1 MESIKKASYFL
12 SFELYPQ
19 RNHQQTRQTELR
31 KNLLQT
37 QQQLITSISRLDTN
51 LTISLRYI
59 YDPNQSPKLKTYLL
73 INHPHNTHTAEDS
86 EQILSLLTKGKLS
99 QFFTLTP
106 QPNLTPFQNLGWV
119 QTIGEILK
127 HEEFIAPQN
136 YYLPHLFEANQS
148 NDMSAVCDVIH
159 RLDSKLILEITLKT
173 YDNPTQKSL
182 WVNAI
187 NQMLAQLEK
196 VNANTSG
203 IKDNILSV
211 TSALYQKYQQ
221 SYPNSDLFQ
230 YSIKA
235 LAENRADAFPVLDTL
250 IHEAIKET
258 PHGKRCRIIQV
269 SKNQPGFSESLE
281 ATKNVNISSAIE
293 WEGWHKNNSEIS
305 IANAIQPEKKGL
317 GKFGGDSGSLP
328 DKPSFNHQ
336 NQPPMIGGVNSEQNQ
351 NLPQLYNAVSDGSGL
366 AKSSSSPAPSRI
378 VDLKPLHRLAT
389 AQEISGFFRIGIPK
403 EISKEI
409 PIESMTEKSLPV
421 ANSED
426 LFNYYKSLLEQDYET
441 YRDCYIVG
449 INDEG
454 NPVESSWAETP
465 HRLVAGV
472 PGAGKTNFLNWV
484 IFQFL
489 YANPTGKIYIA
500 DFAGVDFNFL
510 AKHFKDNVE
519 IITTVE
525 ECQKLV
531 EKIHTEEYQRRI
543 ELMKEAEVQ
552 NIQQL
557 REEGVEIQRTLW
569 IIDEAADIALA
580 PSKLKE
586 TIQTRLI
593 EYARKGRKC
602 GLHVIYCTQRPSTT
616 IITPQVL
623 ESCEEK
629 IVFRVS
635 LVASEAI
642 IESSQAAKI
651 SKESR
656 GRAVLMLVG
665 GDDNDY
671 INTPYIQVPVGKKV
685 LVEDTLWR
693 YLATKL

>member
-1 MESIKKASYFL
+1 MKKTSYFL
-12 SFELYPQ
+12 SFEISYKRSIQ
-19 RNHQQTRQTELR
+19 ETNKTELR
-31 KNLLQT
+31 KYLQQT
-37 QQQLITSISRLDTN
+37 QQQLISSISHLATN
-51 LTISLRYI
+51 LIISLRYI
-59 YDPNQSPKLKTYLL
+59 YDPTQSPKLKTYLL
-73 INHPHNTHTAEDS
+73 INRPHNTRIAEDS

-106 QPNLTPFQNLGWV
+106 QPNLTPFQNLDWV

-127 HEEFIAPQN
+127 HEEFIPPQN
-136 YYLPHLFEANQS
+136 YYLPHLFEANQT

-159 RLDSKLILEITLKT
+159 RLDSKLILEITLQT
-173 YDNPTQKSL
+173 YHNPTQKSL

-187 NQMLAQLEK
+187 NQMLAQLDK

-281 ATKNVNISSAIE
+281 ATKNVDISSAIE

-305 IANAIQPEKKGL
+305 IANAIQPQKKGL

-328 DKPSFNHQ
+328 DKPSFYPE

-366 AKSSSSPAPSRI
+366 VKLSATPPASRM

-389 AQEISGFFRIGIPK
+389 VQEISGFFRIAVPQ
-403 EISKEI
+403 EIS
-409 PIESMTEKSLPV
+409 IENMTEKSLPV

-426 LFNYYKSLLEQDYET
+426 LFNYYKSLLEQDSET

-454 NPVESSWAETP
+454 NPVISSWAETP
-465 HRLVAGV
+465 HRLVAGLT
-472 PGAGKTNFLNWV
+472 GAGKTNFLNWV

-510 AKHFKDNVE
+510 AKHFLDNVE

-531 EKIHTEEYQRRI
+531 EKIHTDEYQRRI
-543 ELMKEAEVQ
+543 ELLKQAEVH
-552 NIQQL
+552 NIQEL

-602 GLHVIYCTQRPSTT
+602 GLHVIYCTQRPSTA

-629 IVFRVS
+629 VVFRVS
-635 LVASEAI
+635 LAASEAI

-665 GDDNDY
+665 GDENNY
-671 INTPYIQVPVGKKV
+671 VNTPYIRVPVGKKV

-693 YLATKL
+693 YLATKS

>member
-1 MESIKKASYFL
+1 MERISNKSYL
-12 SFELYPQ
+12 LGLEIAPK
-19 RNHQQTRQTELR
+19 QTIQNNTHPTELR
-31 KNLLQT
+31 KNLQQT
-37 QQQLITSISRLDTN
+37 QQQLISSISRLATN

-73 INHPHNTHTAEDS
+73 INRPHNTQTAEHS

-106 QPNLTPFQNLGWV
+106 QPNLTQFQNLDWV

-136 YYLPHLFEANQS
+136 YYLPHLFEANQT

-159 RLDSKLILEITLKT
+159 RLDSKLILEITLQT
-173 YDNPTQKSL
+173 YDNPTKKSL

-187 NQMLAQLEK
+187 NQMLAQLDQI
-196 VNANTSG
+196 NANTSG

-235 LAENRADAFPVLDTL
+235 LAENRADAFPVLDAL

-281 ATKNVNISSAIE
+281 ATKNVDISSAIE
-293 WEGWHKNNSEIS
+293 WEGWHKNNSQMS
-305 IANAIQPEKKGL
+305 IANAIQPQKKGL
-317 GKFGGDSGSLP
+317 RKYGGDSGSFP
-328 DKPSFNHQ
+328 DKPSFAPQ
-336 NQPPMIGGVNSEQNQ
+336 NQPPMIGGVNSEQNS

-366 AKSSSSPAPSRI
+366 AKLSSTPPPSRM

-389 AQEISGFFRIGIPK
+389 AQEISGFFRIAVSQENSITN
-403 EISKEI
+403 
-409 PIESMTEKSLPV
+409 MTEKSLPV
-421 ANSED
+421 ANAED
-426 LFNYYKSLLEQDYET
+426 LFKHYQMLLKKDPDR

-449 INDEG
+449 VNDEG
-454 NPVESSWAETP
+454 NPLISSWAETP
-465 HRLVAGV
+465 NRLVAGI
-472 PGAGKTNFLNWV
+472 PGAGKSNFLNWV
-484 IFQFL
+484 ILQFI
-489 YANPTGKIYIA
+489 YANPKGKVYIA

-510 AKHFKDNVE
+510 VNKLKANVE
-519 IITTVE
+519 IITTIE
-525 ECQKLV
+525 QCLKLV
-531 EKIHTEEYQRRI
+531 EKIYDDEYQQRI
-543 ELMKEAEVQ
+543 DLLTNTGVL

-580 PSKLKE
+580 PSKSKE
-586 TIQTRLI
+586 TIQARLI

-602 GLHVIYCTQRPSTT
+602 GLHLIYCTQRPSTT

-623 ESCEEK
+623 DACSEK

-635 LVASEAI
+635 LDASEAI
-642 IESSQAAKI
+642 IKTSQASKI

-656 GRAVLMLVG
+656 GRAVLMVVG
-665 GDDNDY
+665 GDDNDFV
-671 INTPYIQVPVGKKV
+671 NTPYIQIPVGKKV
-685 LVEDTLWR
+685 PVEDTLWR
-693 YLATKL
+693 YIATES

>member
-1 MESIKKASYFL
+1 MIYQF
-12 SFELYPQ
+12 YPLCLEITPK
-19 RNHQQTRQTELR
+19 QTTQETSKTELR
-31 KNLLQT
+31 KNIQQT
-37 QQQLITSISRLDTN
+37 QQQLIASISHLATN

-73 INHPHNTHTAEDS
+73 INHPHNTQTAEHS

-99 QFFTLTP
+99 QFFNLTP
-106 QPNLTPFQNLGWV
+106 QPNLTPFQNLDWV

-127 HEEFIAPQN
+127 YEEFIPPQN
-136 YYLPHLFEANQS
+136 YYLPHLFEANQT

-159 RLDSKLILEITLKT
+159 RLDSKLILEITLQT

-187 NQMLAQLEK
+187 NQMLAQLNQ

-221 SYPNSDLFQ
+221 SYPNSDLSQ

-235 LAENRADAFPVLDTL
+235 LAENRADAFPVLDAL

-269 SKNQPGFSESLE
+269 SKDKPGFSESLE
-281 ATKNVNISSAIE
+281 ATKNVDISSAIE
-293 WEGWHKNNSEIS
+293 WEGWQKNNNEMS
-305 IANAIQPEKKGL
+305 IATAIQLEKKGL
-317 GKFGGDSGSLP
+317 GKFGTSISLP
-328 DKPSFNHQ
+328 DKPSFYHQ
-336 NQPPMIGGVNSEQNQ
+336 NQPPMIGGVNSEQNP
-351 NLPQLYNAVSDGSGL
+351 NLPQLSNAVSNGSGL
-366 AKSSSSPAPSRI
+366 VKSSSTPPPSRM

-389 AQEISGFFRIGIPK
+389 AQEISGFFRIAVSQ
-403 EISKEI
+403 EISS
-409 PIESMTEKSLPV
+409 ESTTKNSLPV
-421 ANSED
+421 ANAED
-426 LFNYYKSLLEQDYET
+426 LFKHYQTLLKKDPDT

-449 INDEG
+449 VNDEG
-454 NPVESSWAETP
+454 NPVISSWAETA

-510 AKHFKDNVE
+510 AKHFQDNVE

-531 EKIHTEEYQRRI
+531 EKIHTDEYQRRI
-543 ELMKEAEVQ
+543 NLLTQAGVQ
-552 NIQQL
+552 NIQDL
-557 REEGVEIQRTLW
+557 RKEGVEIQRTLW

-593 EYARKGRKC
+593 EYARKGRKF

-629 IVFRVS
+629 VVFRVS
-635 LVASEAI
+635 LAASEAI
-642 IESSQAAKI
+642 IETSQAAKI

-671 INTPYIQVPVGKKV
+671 VNTPYIQVPVGKKV

-693 YLATKL
+693 YLATKS

>member
-1 MESIKKASYFL
+1 
-12 SFELYPQ
+12 
-19 RNHQQTRQTELR
+19 
-31 KNLLQT
+31 
-37 QQQLITSISRLDTN
+37 
-51 LTISLRYI
+51 
-59 YDPNQSPKLKTYLL
+59 
-73 INHPHNTHTAEDS
+73 
-86 EQILSLLTKGKLS
+86 
-99 QFFTLTP
+99 TLTP
-106 QPNLTPFQNLGWV
+106 QPNLTPFQNLDWV

-127 HEEFIAPQN
+127 HEEFIPPQN
-136 YYLPHLFEANQS
+136 YYLPHLFEANQT

-159 RLDSKLILEITLKT
+159 RLDSKLILEITLQT
-173 YDNPTQKSL
+173 YHNPNQRSL

-187 NQMLAQLEK
+187 NQMLAQLDK

-235 LAENRADAFPVLDTL
+235 LAENRADAFPVLDAL

-258 PHGKRCRIIQV
+258 PHGKRCRIIQL

-281 ATKNVNISSAIE
+281 ATKNLDISSAIE
-293 WEGWHKNNSEIS
+293 WEGWHKNNSEMS
-305 IANAIQPEKKGL
+305 IANAIQPQKKGL
-317 GKFGGDSGSLP
+317 GKLGGNSVTLP
-328 DKPSFNHQ
+328 DKPSLYYS
-336 NQPPMIGGVNSEQNQ
+336 NQPPMIGGVNSEQNP
-351 NLPQLYNAVSDGSGL
+351 NLPQLSNAVSNGSGL
-366 AKSSSSPAPSRI
+366 VKSSSTPPPSRM

-389 AQEISGFFRIGIPK
+389 AQEISGFFRIAVSQ
-403 EISKEI
+403 EISS
-409 PIESMTEKSLPV
+409 ESTTKNSLPV
-421 ANSED
+421 ANAED
-426 LFNYYKSLLEQDYET
+426 LFKHYQTLLKKDPDT

-449 INDEG
+449 VNDEG
-454 NPVESSWAETP
+454 NPVISSWAETP

-510 AKHFKDNVE
+510 AKHFPDNVE

-531 EKIHTEEYQRRI
+531 EKIHTDEYQRRI

-671 INTPYIQVPVGKKV
+671 VNTPYIQVPVGKKV

>member
-1 MESIKKASYFL
+1 MARINNQSYL
-12 SFELYPQ
+12 LGLEIAPK
-19 RNHQQTRQTELR
+19 RTIHDNTRPTELR
-31 KNLLQT
+31 KSLQQT
-37 QQQLITSISRLDTN
+37 QQQLIRRLGTN

-73 INHPHNTHTAEDS
+73 INQPHNTQTEENS
-86 EQILSLLTKGKLS
+86 QQILSLLTKGKLS
-99 QFFTLTP
+99 EFFTLTP
-106 QPNLTPFQNLGWV
+106 QPNLSICQNLDWV
-119 QTIGEILK
+119 QIIGEILK
-127 HEEFIAPQN
+127 HEELIEPQN
-136 YYLPHLFEANQS
+136 YYLPHLFEANPT

-159 RLDSKLILEITLKT
+159 RLDSKLILEITLQT
-173 YDNPTQKSL
+173 HDNPNQKS

-196 VNANTSG
+196 INASG
-203 IKDNILSV
+203 TKDNLLSV
-211 TSALYQKYQQ
+211 TLALYQKYQQ
-221 SYPNSDLFQ
+221 SYPSSDLFQ

-235 LAENRADAFPVLDTL
+235 LAENWGDASVVLSTL
-250 IHEAIKET
+250 IEHATKEI
-258 PHGKRCRIIQV
+258 PHGKQPRIV
-269 SKNQPGFSESLE
+269 KVNKSNPAFSESLE
-281 ATKNVNISSAIE
+281 ATKKVEISTAIE
-293 WEGWHKNNSEIS
+293 WEGWQKDIDQML
-305 IANAIQPEKKGL
+305 IKNAIEPQKKGIKKL
-317 GKFGGDSGSLP
+317 SNSSGNLP
-328 DKPSFNHQ
+328 DKPSFSAPNA
-336 NQPPMIGGVNSEQNQ
+336 PLLTGDINSEPNQ
-351 NLPQLYNAVSDGSGL
+351 NLPKPYDAVLGGSAL
-366 AKSSSSPAPSRI
+366 AKLSSTPPPSRI
-378 VDLKPLHRLAT
+378 VDLKPLHRLAS
-389 AQEISGFFRIGIPK
+389 AQEITGFFRIAVSQ
-403 EISKEI
+403 EIT
-409 PIESMTEKSLPV
+409 IESMTEKILPV
-421 ANSED
+421 ANAED
-426 LFNYYKSLLEQDYET
+426 LFTYYKSLLEQDYET

-449 INDEG
+449 VNDEG
-454 NPVESSWAETP
+454 NPVISSWGETP

-489 YANPTGKIYIA
+489 YGNPTGKIYIA

-510 AKHFKDNVE
+510 AKHFPDNVE

-543 ELMKEAEVQ
+543 KLLKEAEVQ

-602 GLHVIYCTQRPSTT
+602 GLHVIYCTQKPSTT

-629 IVFRVS
+629 VVFRVS
-635 LVASEAI
+635 LAASEAI
-642 IESSQAAKI
+642 IETSQAAKI
-651 SKESR
+651 SKEAR

-665 GDDNDY
+665 GDDNNY
-671 INTPYIQVPVGKKV
+671 VNTPYIQVPVGKKV

-693 YLATKL
+693 YLATKS

>member
-1 MESIKKASYFL
+1 MFDRNFPIYYQ
-12 SFELYPQ
+12 LYPQ
-19 RNHQQTRQTELR
+19 RSHQENSQTELR
-31 KNLLQT
+31 KNLHQT
-37 QQQLITSISRLDTN
+37 QQQLISSISRLGTN

-73 INHPHNTHTAEDS
+73 INHPDNTQTEEHS

-106 QPNLTPFQNLGWV
+106 QPNLTIFQHLDWV
-119 QTIGEILK
+119 QMIGEIIK
-127 HEEFIAPQN
+127 YEEFITPQN
-136 YYLPHLFEANQS
+136 YYLPHIFESNQS

-159 RLDSKLILEITLKT
+159 NLDSKLILEITLQT
-173 YDNPTQKSL
+173 YHNPNQKSL

-235 LAENRADAFPVLDTL
+235 LAENRADAFPVLNAL
-250 IHEAIKET
+250 IDEAIKET
-258 PHGKRCRIIQV
+258 PHGKRCRIIQI
-269 SKNQPGFSESLE
+269 SKDKPEFYESLE
-281 ATKNVNISSAIE
+281 ATKNVDISSNIE
-293 WEGWHKNNSEIS
+293 WEGWQKNDSQLLIK
-305 IANAIQPEKKGL
+305 NAIQPEKKGL

-328 DKPSFNHQ
+328 DKPSFNHE
-336 NQPPMIGGVNSEQNQ
+336 NQPPLIGGVNSAQNQ
-351 NLPQLYNAVSDGSGL
+351 NLPQLYDTVSDGSAL
-366 AKSSSSPAPSRI
+366 AKFSSTPAPSRM

-421 ANSED
+421 ANAED
-426 LFNYYKSLLEQDYET
+426 LFNYYKSLLEQNDDT
-441 YRDCYIVG
+441 YRDSYIVG

-454 NPVESSWAETP
+454 NPVISSWAETP

-525 ECQKLV
+525 DCQKLV

-543 ELMKEAEVQ
+543 NLLTQAEVQ

-602 GLHVIYCTQRPSTT
+602 GLHVIYCTQRPSTA

-629 IVFRVS
+629 VVFRVG
-635 LVASEAI
+635 LAASEAI

-665 GDDNDY
+665 GDDNNY
-671 INTPYIQVPVGKKV
+671 VNTPYIQVPVGKKV

-693 YLATKL
+693 YLTTKS

>member
-1 MESIKKASYFL
+1 MIYQF
-12 SFELYPQ
+12 YPLCLEITPK
-19 RNHQQTRQTELR
+19 QTTQETSKTELR
-31 KNLLQT
+31 KNIQQT
-37 QQQLITSISRLDTN
+37 QQQLITSISHLATN

-73 INHPHNTHTAEDS
+73 INHPHNTQTAEDS

-106 QPNLTPFQNLGWV
+106 QPNLTPFQKLDWV

-127 HEEFIAPQN
+127 YEEFIPPQN
-136 YYLPHLFEANQS
+136 YYLPHLFEANQT

-159 RLDSKLILEITLKT
+159 RLDSKLILEITLQT
-173 YDNPTQKSL
+173 YDNPNQKSL

-187 NQMLAQLEK
+187 NQMLAQLDQ

-235 LAENRADAFPVLDTL
+235 LAENRADAFPVLDAL

-269 SKNQPGFSESLE
+269 SKDKPGFYESLE

-293 WEGWHKNNSEIS
+293 WEGWHKNNNEMS
-305 IANAIQPEKKGL
+305 IATAIQQQKKGL
-317 GKFGGDSGSLP
+317 GIFGNSVSLP
-328 DKPSFNHQ
+328 DKPSFDYQ
-336 NQPPMIGGVNSEQNQ
+336 NQPPMIGGVNSEQNP
-351 NLPQLYNAVSDGSGL
+351 NLPQLSNAVSNGSGL
-366 AKSSSSPAPSRI
+366 AKLSATPPPSRM

-389 AQEISGFFRIGIPK
+389 AQEISSFFRIAVPK
-403 EISKEI
+403 EI
-409 PIESMTEKSLPV
+409 PNESMTEKSLPV

-426 LFNYYKSLLEQDYET
+426 LFNYYKSLLEQDSDT

-454 NPVESSWAETP
+454 NPVISSWAETP

-531 EKIHTEEYQRRI
+531 EKIHTDEYQRRI
-543 ELMKEAEVQ
+543 NLLKEAEVQ

-602 GLHVIYCTQRPSTT
+602 GLHVIYCTQRPSTA

-635 LVASEAI
+635 SDASQAI
-642 IESSQAAKI
+642 IATTQAAKI

-671 INTPYIQVPVGKKV
+671 VNTPYIQVPVGKKV

-693 YLATKL
+693 YLATKS

>member
-1 MESIKKASYFL
+1 MERISNQSYL
-12 SFELYPQ
+12 LGLEIAPKRTIQ
-19 RNHQQTRQTELR
+19 DNTRPTELR
-31 KNLLQT
+31 KNIQQT
-37 QQQLITSISRLDTN
+37 QQQLITSISHLGTN

-59 YDPNQSPKLKTYLL
+59 YDPNHSPKLKTYLL
-73 INHPHNTHTAEDS
+73 INHPHNTQTAEHS

-106 QPNLTPFQNLGWV
+106 QPNLTPFQNLDWV

-127 HEEFIAPQN
+127 YEEFIEPQN
-136 YYLPHLFEANQS
+136 YYLPHLFEANQT

-159 RLDSKLILEITLKT
+159 RLDSKLILEITLQT
-173 YDNPTQKSL
+173 YHNPNQKSL

-235 LAENRADAFPVLDTL
+235 LAENRADAFPVLDVL

-281 ATKNVNISSAIE
+281 ATKNVDISSAIE
-293 WEGWHKNNSEIS
+293 WEGWQKNNSEMS
-305 IANAIQPEKKGL
+305 IANAIQPQKKGL

-328 DKPSFNHQ
+328 DKPSFYNQ
-336 NQPPMIGGVNSEQNQ
+336 KQPPMIGGVNSEQNP

-366 AKSSSSPAPSRI
+366 VKSSLTPPPSRM

-389 AQEISGFFRIGIPK
+389 AQEISGFFRIAVPQENSITN
-403 EISKEI
+403 
-409 PIESMTEKSLPV
+409 MTEKSLPV
-421 ANSED
+421 ANAED
-426 LFNYYKSLLEQDYET
+426 LFNYYKSLLEQDSDT

-454 NPVESSWAETP
+454 NPLISSWAETP

-510 AKHFKDNVE
+510 AKHFQDNVE

-531 EKIHTEEYQRRI
+531 EKIHTDEYQRRI
-543 ELMKEAEVQ
+543 ELLKEAEVQ

-602 GLHVIYCTQRPSTT
+602 GLHVIYCTQRPSTA

-629 IVFRVS
+629 VVFRVS
-635 LVASEAI
+635 SDASQAI
-642 IESSQAAKI
+642 IATSQAAKI
-651 SKESR
+651 SKEAR

-671 INTPYIQVPVGKKV
+671 VNTPFIQVPVGKKV

-693 YLATKL
+693 YLTTKS

>member
-1 MESIKKASYFL
+1 MERISNQSYIL
-12 SFELYPQ
+12 CLQITPK
-19 RNHQQTRQTELR
+19 QTTQETSKTELR
-31 KNLLQT
+31 KNIQQT
-37 QQQLITSISRLDTN
+37 QQQLITSISHLATN

-73 INHPHNTHTAEDS
+73 INHPHNTQTAEDS

-106 QPNLTPFQNLGWV
+106 QPNLTPFQKLDWV

-127 HEEFIAPQN
+127 YEEFIPPQN
-136 YYLPHLFEANQS
+136 YYLPHLFEANQT

-159 RLDSKLILEITLKT
+159 RLDSKLILEITLQT
-173 YDNPTQKSL
+173 YDNPNQKSL

-187 NQMLAQLEK
+187 NQMLAQLDQ

-235 LAENRADAFPVLDTL
+235 LAENRADAFPVLDAL

-269 SKNQPGFSESLE
+269 SKDKPGFSESLE
-281 ATKNVNISSAIE
+281 ATKNVNISSGIE
-293 WEGWHKNNSEIS
+293 WEGWQKNNSEMS
-305 IANAIQPEKKGL
+305 IANAIQPQTKGL
-317 GKFGGDSGSLP
+317 GKLRGDFGSLP
-328 DKPSFNHQ
+328 DKPSFDDQ
-336 NQPPMIGGVNSEQNQ
+336 NQPQMIGGVNSEQNP

-366 AKSSSSPAPSRI
+366 VKSSANPPPSRM

-389 AQEISGFFRIGIPK
+389 AQEISGFFRIA
-403 EISKEI
+403 ISKEI

-421 ANSED
+421 ANTED
-426 LFNYYKSLLEQDYET
+426 LFNYYKSLLEQDSDT

-454 NPVESSWAETP
+454 NPVISSWAETP

-531 EKIHTEEYQRRI
+531 EKIHTDEYQRRI
-543 ELMKEAEVQ
+543 NLLKEAEVQ

-602 GLHVIYCTQRPSTT
+602 GLHVIYCTQKPSTT

-629 IVFRVS
+629 VVFRVS
-635 LVASEAI
+635 LAASEAI
-642 IESSQAAKI
+642 IETSQAAKI

-671 INTPYIQVPVGKKV
+671 VNTPYIQVPVGKKV

-693 YLATKL
+693 YLATKS

>member
-1 MESIKKASYFL
+1 MTIHKFPLLLEIHSHKSLQDSTY
-12 SFELYPQ
+12 Q
-19 RNHQQTRQTELR
+19 RTIRRE
-31 KNLLQT
+31 LLQT
-37 QQQLITSISRLDTN
+37 QDHTLRSIRRLGTN
-51 LTISLRYI
+51 LTISIRYI
-59 YDPNQSPKLKTYLL
+59 YDLTQSPKLKTYLL
-73 INHPHNTHTAEDS
+73 INQPHNTQTEENS
-86 EQILSLLTKGKLS
+86 QEILSLLTKGKLS
-99 QFFTLTP
+99 EFFTLTP
-106 QPNLTPFQNLGWV
+106 QPNLTICQNLEWV
-119 QTIGEILK
+119 QIIGEILK
-127 HEEFIAPQN
+127 HEELIEPQN
-136 YYLPHLFEANQS
+136 YYIPHFFEANQT
-148 NDMSAVCDVIH
+148 NDMSAVCDVIQ
-159 RLDSKLILEITLKT
+159 RADSKLILEITLQT
-173 YDNPTQKSL
+173 YDNPNQKS

-196 VNANTSG
+196 VNASG
-203 IKDNILSV
+203 TKDNLLSV
-211 TSALYQKYQQ
+211 TLALYQKYQQ
-221 SYPNSDLFQ
+221 LYPSSDLFQ

-235 LAENRADAFPVLDTL
+235 LAENWSDASVVLSTL
-250 IHEAIKET
+250 IEHATKET
-258 PHGKRCRIIQV
+258 PHGKQCRIV
-269 SKNQPGFSESLE
+269 KVNKSNPAFSESLE
-281 ATKNVNISSAIE
+281 ATKNVDISSAIE
-293 WEGWHKNNSEIS
+293 WEGWHKNNSERS
-305 IANAIQPEKKGL
+305 IVNAIQPQKKGL
-317 GKFGGDSGSLP
+317 GKFGNSVSLP
-328 DKPSFNHQ
+328 EKPSFNHQ
-336 NQPPMIGGVNSEQNQ
+336 SQPPIIGGVNSEPNPK
-351 NLPQLYNAVSDGSGL
+351 LPQLYNAVSDGSRL
-366 AKSSSSPAPSRI
+366 AKLSSTPPPSRI

-389 AQEISGFFRIGIPK
+389 AQEISGFFRIAVTQ
-403 EISKEI
+403 EIS
-409 PIESMTEKSLPV
+409 IESITEKSLPV
-421 ANSED
+421 ANPED
-426 LFNYYKSLLEQDYET
+426 LFNYYKSLLEQDSDT

-454 NPVESSWAETP
+454 NPVISSWAETP

-510 AKHFKDNVE
+510 VKHFKDNVE

-543 ELMKEAEVQ
+543 ELLKEAEVQ
-552 NIQQL
+552 NIKQL

-602 GLHVIYCTQRPSTT
+602 GLHVIYCTQKPSTA

-629 IVFRVS
+629 VVFRVS
-635 LVASEAI
+635 LAASEAI
-642 IESSQAAKI
+642 IETSQAAKI

-665 GDDNDY
+665 GDDNDFV
-671 INTPYIQVPVGKKV
+671 NTPYIQVPVGKKV

-693 YLATKL
+693 YLATKS

>member
-1 MESIKKASYFL
+1 MIYQF
-12 SFELYPQ
+12 YPLCLEITPK
-19 RNHQQTRQTELR
+19 QTTQETSKTELR
-31 KNLLQT
+31 KNIQQT
-37 QQQLITSISRLDTN
+37 QQQLIASISHLATN

-73 INHPHNTHTAEDS
+73 INHPHNTQTAEHS

-99 QFFTLTP
+99 QFFNLTP
-106 QPNLTPFQNLGWV
+106 QPNLTPFQNLDWV

-127 HEEFIAPQN
+127 YEEFIPPQN
-136 YYLPHLFEANQS
+136 YYLPHLFEANQT

-159 RLDSKLILEITLKT
+159 RLDSKLILEITLQT

-187 NQMLAQLEK
+187 NQMLAQLNQ

-235 LAENRADAFPVLDTL
+235 LAENRADAFPVLDAL

-269 SKNQPGFSESLE
+269 SKDKPGFSESLE
-281 ATKNVNISSAIE
+281 ATKNVDISSAIE
-293 WEGWHKNNSEIS
+293 WEGWQKNNNEMS
-305 IANAIQPEKKGL
+305 IATAIQLEKKGL
-317 GKFGGDSGSLP
+317 GKFGTSISLP
-328 DKPSFNHQ
+328 DKPSFYHQ
-336 NQPPMIGGVNSEQNQ
+336 NQPPMIGGVNSEQNP
-351 NLPQLYNAVSDGSGL
+351 NLPQLSNAVSNGSGL
-366 AKSSSSPAPSRI
+366 VKSSSTPPPSRM

-389 AQEISGFFRIGIPK
+389 AQEISGFFRIAVSQ
-403 EISKEI
+403 EISS
-409 PIESMTEKSLPV
+409 ESTTKNSLPV
-421 ANSED
+421 ANAED
-426 LFNYYKSLLEQDYET
+426 LFKHYQTLLKKDPDT

-449 INDEG
+449 VNDEG
-454 NPVESSWAETP
+454 NPVISSWAETA

-510 AKHFKDNVE
+510 AKHFQDNVE

-531 EKIHTEEYQRRI
+531 EKIHTDEYQRRI
-543 ELMKEAEVQ
+543 NLLTQAGVQ
-552 NIQQL
+552 NIQDL
-557 REEGVEIQRTLW
+557 RKEGVEIQRTLW

-593 EYARKGRKC
+593 EYARKGRKF

-629 IVFRVS
+629 VVFRVS
-635 LVASEAI
+635 LAASEAI
-642 IESSQAAKI
+642 IETSQAAKI

-671 INTPYIQVPVGKKV
+671 VNTPYIQVPVGKKV

-693 YLATKL
+693 YLATKS

>member
-1 MESIKKASYFL
+1 MIYQSDPIC
-12 SFELYPQ
+12 FEIYPQ
-19 RNHQQTRQTELR
+19 RSIQETSKTELR

-37 QQQLITSISRLDTN
+37 QQQVIRSISHLGTN

-59 YDPNQSPKLKTYLL
+59 YDPHNFPKLKTYLL
-73 INHPHNTHTAEDS
+73 INPPHNTHTEEHS
-86 EQILSLLTKGKLS
+86 EQIISLLTKGKLS

-106 QPNLTPFQNLGWV
+106 QPNLTPLQNLDWV
-119 QTIGEILK
+119 QVIGEILK
-127 HEEFIAPQN
+127 HEEFIEPQN
-136 YYLPHLFEANQS
+136 YYLPHLFEANQT
-148 NDMSAVCDVIH
+148 NDMSAVCEVIH
-159 RLDSKLILEITLKT
+159 RLDSKLILEITLQA
-173 YDNPTQKSL
+173 YENPTQKSF

-187 NQMLAQLEK
+187 NQMLAQLDK

-221 SYPNSDLFQ
+221 SYPNSELFQ

-250 IHEAIKET
+250 INHAIKET
-258 PHGKRCRIIQV
+258 PHGKRCRIIQI
-269 SKNQPGFSESLE
+269 SKDKPGFSESLE
-281 ATKNVNISSAIE
+281 ATKNVDISSAIE
-293 WEGWHKNNSEIS
+293 WEGWQKNNSQMSIS
-305 IANAIQPEKKGL
+305 QAIQPQKKGL
-317 GKFGGDSGSLP
+317 AKFGGDAGSLP

-336 NQPPMIGGVNSEQNQ
+336 SQPPMIGGINSEQNP

-366 AKSSSSPAPSRI
+366 AKLSSTPSPSRM

-389 AQEISGFFRIGIPK
+389 AQEISGFFRIAVPQ
-403 EISKEI
+403 EIS
-409 PIESMTEKSLPV
+409 IESITEKSLPV
-421 ANSED
+421 ANPED
-426 LFNYYKSLLEQDYET
+426 LFNYYKILLEQDSDT

-454 NPVESSWAETP
+454 NPVISSWAETP

-489 YANPTGKIYIA
+489 YANPTGKIYIS

-510 AKHFKDNVE
+510 VKHFKDNVE

-531 EKIHTEEYQRRI
+531 EKIHTEEYQRRL
-543 ELMKEAEVQ
+543 ELLKEAEVQ
-552 NIQQL
+552 NIKQL

-602 GLHVIYCTQRPSTT
+602 GLHVIYCTQKPSTA

-629 IVFRVS
+629 VVFRVS
-635 LVASEAI
+635 LAASEAI
-642 IESSQAAKI
+642 IETSQAAKI

-665 GDDNDY
+665 GDDNNY
-671 INTPYIQVPVGKKV
+671 VNTPYIQVPVGKKV

-693 YLATKL
+693 YLATKS

>member
-1 MESIKKASYFL
+1 MINKYHTLYFVASTKPHIQINERSHQIKK
-12 SFELYPQ
+12 ELQ
-19 RNHQQTRQTELR
+19 
-31 KNLLQT
+31 KT
-37 QQQLITSISRLDTN
+37 QDQIIFSLIHLGTN

-73 INHPHNTHTAEDS
+73 INHPHNTQTEEHS

-106 QPNLTPFQNLGWV
+106 QPNLNIFQNLDWV
-119 QTIGEILK
+119 QMIGEIIK
-127 HEEFIAPQN
+127 YEEFIEPQN
-136 YYLPHLFEANQS
+136 YYLPHLFDANQT

-159 RLDSKLILEITLKT
+159 RLDSKLILEITLQT
-173 YDNPTQKSL
+173 YHNPNQKSL

-196 VNANTSG
+196 VNANTNG
-203 IKDNILSV
+203 IKDNILSI

-221 SYPNSDLFQ
+221 SYPNSDLFK

-235 LAENRADAFPVLDTL
+235 LAENRADAFPVLNAL
-250 IHEAIKET
+250 IDEAIKET
-258 PHGKRCRIIQV
+258 PHGKRYRIIQV
-269 SKNQPGFSESLE
+269 SKDKPGFYESLE
-281 ATKNVNISSAIE
+281 ATKNIDISSNIE
-293 WEGWHKNNSEIS
+293 WEGWHKNDSQLLIK
-305 IANAIQPEKKGL
+305 NAIQPQKKGL
-317 GKFGGDSGSLP
+317 AKFGGDFGSLP
-328 DKPSFNHQ
+328 EKPLFNHQ
-336 NQPPMIGGVNSEQNQ
+336 NQPPLIGGINSEQNQ
-351 NLPQLYNAVSDGSGL
+351 NLPQLYDTVSDGSAL
-366 AKSSSSPAPSRI
+366 AKLSSSPPPSRM
-378 VDLKPLHRLAT
+378 VDLKPLHRLVT
-389 AQEISGFFRIGIPK
+389 AQEISGFFRIRVP
-403 EISKEI
+403 KEI

-421 ANSED
+421 ANAED
-426 LFNYYKSLLEQDYET
+426 LLNYYQSLLKQDYET
-441 YRDCYIVG
+441 YRDSYIVG

-454 NPVESSWAETP
+454 NPVISSWAETP

-510 AKHFKDNVE
+510 AKHFQDNIE

-543 ELMKEAEVQ
+543 ELLKDAEVQ

-602 GLHVIYCTQRPSTT
+602 GLHVIYCTQRPSTA

-629 IVFRVS
+629 VVFRVG
-635 LVASEAI
+635 LAASEAI

-665 GDDNDY
+665 GDDNNFV
-671 INTPYIQVPVGKKV
+671 NTPYIQVPVGKKV

-693 YLATKL
+693 YLATKS